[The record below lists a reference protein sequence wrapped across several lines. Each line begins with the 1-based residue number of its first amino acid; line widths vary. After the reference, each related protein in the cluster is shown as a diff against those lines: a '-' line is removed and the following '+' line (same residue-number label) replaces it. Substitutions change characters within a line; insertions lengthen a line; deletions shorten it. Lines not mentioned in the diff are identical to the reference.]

1 MELDVCTTGIMKENK
16 WIKKMNVM
24 KLLTDEKVLKK
35 REMMKKWYE
44 SINEEDLKHSRK
56 NILKNNGKIPEFTLK
71 REQRVRQQGVTKSFC
86 RLTLMTVLH
95 PKTPTFGNS
104 VLFLVVWSRID
115 PLHK

>member
-1 MELDVCTTGIMKENK
+1 MELDVCTIGIMKENK

-71 REQRVRQQGVTKSFC
+71 REQQRTQVETGDSQQDKGKQKHVSQRQKRSKSEAQ
-86 RLTLMTVLH
+86 
-95 PKTPTFGNS
+95 
-104 VLFLVVWSRID
+104 
-115 PLHK
+115 